1 MGNATSQKFQAY
13 LDKYAAQY
21 MGGGRAG
28 STGYQNYIKQYAG
41 NYTGGGKMF
50 QGDFMKMYAGT
61 NTGGGIMSLKQ
72 YMKMYAGKYMSGANH
87 SPAYES
93 YIDQFARKFVTKF
106 MSSKT
111 DGSEKSG
118 GSAQDYQNYINKF
131 DPLMVHD
138 QPTKPTKS
146 PEEIKLER
154 ETLLKKVC
162 LWRQTGGCST
172 DGSNREP
179 DSDLPCTSPVP
190 KDASGFCDCDGDG
203 KMEQSEFGYGC
214 NLSPGTCLHVCLADA
229 AMQDAAIPFAI
240 PRSLFLFLVTGLSLP
255 AAMGLVR
262 FFSRRDRHNNGEEAD
277 QEGGR
282 EYQSFM

>member
-21 MGGGRAG
+21 MGGGGAG

-50 QGDFMKMYAGT
+50 QGDFMKMY
-61 NTGGGIMSLKQ
+61 
-72 YMKMYAGKYMSGANH
+72 MKMYAGKYMSGANH
-87 SPAYES
+87 SQAYES

-131 DPLMVHD
+131 DPLM
-138 QPTKPTKS
+138 KPTKS

-154 ETLLKKVC
+154 ETLLRKVC
-162 LWRQTGGCST
+162 LWRQTGGCSK

-179 DSDLPCTSPVP
+179 DYDLPCTSPVP